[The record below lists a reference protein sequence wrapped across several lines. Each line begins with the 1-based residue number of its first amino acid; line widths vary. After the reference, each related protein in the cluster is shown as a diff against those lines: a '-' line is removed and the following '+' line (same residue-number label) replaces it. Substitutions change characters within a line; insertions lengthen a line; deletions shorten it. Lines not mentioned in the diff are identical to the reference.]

1 MLESILK
8 RRNKMER
15 VLLTGATGF
24 IGKELAAKLA
34 EKNLEVHSLELHS
47 LERYVLAVEVCG
59 LEAGRI

>member
-1 MLESILK
+1 
-8 RRNKMER
+8 MER